1 MLTFL
6 STVEICLSTILKG
19 LSKYRVTDGDKMKT
33 DSIKNLY
40 LKVPTPTFTF
50 FWLQRKYQIHKK
62 LGWNLKANKVIIWL
76 LIKH

>member
-40 LKVPTPTFTF
+40 LKVPTPTFTY
-50 FWLQRKYQIHKK
+50 FWGYKERTKFTRS
-62 LGWNLKANKVIIWL
+62 
-76 LIKH
+76 LIEILRPTR